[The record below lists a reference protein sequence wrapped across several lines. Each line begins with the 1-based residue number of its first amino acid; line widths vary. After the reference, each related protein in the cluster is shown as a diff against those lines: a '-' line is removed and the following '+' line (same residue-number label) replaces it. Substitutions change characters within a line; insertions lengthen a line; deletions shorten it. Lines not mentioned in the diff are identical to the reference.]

1 MLNYMLKNE
10 LMNNGGYHLS
20 METILVVDDDK
31 EIRELIAIYLNN
43 EGYKVLQAEDGA
55 EGLKLLGK
63 NQVDLIV
70 LDIMMPNVD
79 GINMCM
85 KVRESA
91 EMPIIMLSAKT
102 QDMDKIFGLTTGA
115 DDYMT
120 KPFNP
125 LELVARIK
133 SQLRRYLKMSGK
145 EVKNE
150 HEIEVGDIRIN
161 TATHEVIVAN
171 RDVKLTPREFSILK
185 LLAGNSGIVMSPE
198 QIYETIW
205 QEESFQTENTIMVH
219 IRKIREKIEENPR
232 QPRYIKTVWGVGY
245 KVEKDS

>member
-1 MLNYMLKNE
+1 MD
-10 LMNNGGYHLS
+10 NGGNRLS

-31 EIRELIAIYLNN
+31 DIRELIAIYLNN
-43 EGYKVLQAEDGA
+43 EGYKVLQAENGA
-55 EGLKLLGK
+55 EGLKLLGM

-145 EVKNE
+145 EIKKDN
-150 HEIEVGDIRIN
+150 EIEVGDIRIN
-161 TATHEVIVAN
+161 TATHEVMMGN
-171 RDVKLTPREFSILK
+171 REVKLTPREFSILA
-185 LLAGNSGIVMSPE
+185 LLARNKGIVMSPE
-198 QIYETIW
+198 HIYETIW
-205 QEESFQTENTIMVH
+205 QEESFQSENTIMVH

-232 QPRYIKTVWGVGY
+232 KPRYIKTVWGVGY